1 MRNAGFWSIVLPG
14 MLWFGLMSNNP
25 KPFYSP
31 KYQQTPLDSTHIL
44 FEKNGLL
51 KDFYRRTQ
59 FSPVWTESA
68 LRDTLLLH
76 IGQAEWEGLRAS
88 DYEYTLLAQRHA
100 QFDSLPDS
108 LQVDTEIR
116 FSRSALRWLRHAS
129 DGKLNPDLLYE
140 DWDLKRTPTHV
151 AQLLHEGLQRQQL
164 SALLTDCHPKH
175 PVYLKLK
182 RALRLLKAYPDKFIG
197 LVNLKEVIKPQQK
210 SRYMPIIKKRLMYW
224 GDLPEKDTLL
234 TTTYDAKTRAAVLRF
249 QKRHGLRPDGI
260 IARATIDALNY
271 SRDQR
276 IEQIVVNMERWRWYP
291 NDLGAHYLL
300 INIPD
305 YTLVAVKAN
314 DTVQRQRVVVGR
326 DSRRTPILTSKITTL
341 NLNPNWTVPP
351 TILKE
356 DIFPEAEKNPYFFRK
371 KGLQIIDRNNQEVAP
386 ELWRLEDAFKYK
398 YVQNPGRNNS
408 LGLMKINFPNRYTVY
423 LHDTNHREYFSLSF
437 RSLSSGCVRLERPL
451 EMAAHLL
458 NDTLQW
464 PLQKIKDTTNIK
476 HYQKLREAKIKAL
489 EKKQAL
495 VKAKNPKAKPAPI
508 QLPKAELKTLVL
520 KIKDDIRVHQFYWTA
535 WEENGILQFREDI
548 YCLDSDLYTLLRYKS

>member
-1 MRNAGFWSIVLPG
+1 
-14 MLWFGLMSNNP
+14 
-25 KPFYSP
+25 
-31 KYQQTPLDSTHIL
+31 
-44 FEKNGLL
+44 
-51 KDFYRRTQ
+51 
-59 FSPVWTESA
+59 
-68 LRDTLLLH
+68 
-76 IGQAEWEGLRAS
+76 
-88 DYEYTLLAQRHA
+88 
-100 QFDSLPDS
+100 
-108 LQVDTEIR
+108 
-116 FSRSALRWLRHAS
+116 
-129 DGKLNPDLLYE
+129 
-140 DWDLKRTPTHV
+140 
-151 AQLLHEGLQRQQL
+151 
-164 SALLTDCHPKH
+164 
-175 PVYLKLK
+175 
-182 RALRLLKAYPDKFIG
+182 
-197 LVNLKEVIKPQQK
+197 
-210 SRYMPIIKKRLMYW
+210 MYW

-291 NDLGAHYLL
+291 KDLGAHYLL

-326 DSRRTPILTSKITTL
+326 DSRRTPILTSKITNL

-386 ELWRLEDAFKYK
+386 ELWRLEEAYKYR

-423 LHDTNHREYFSLSF
+423 LHDTNHRDYFSLSF

-495 VKAKNPKAKPAPI
+495 VKAKNPKAKLAPI
-508 QLPKAELKTLVL
+508 QLPKAELKTIVL

-535 WEENGILQFREDI
+535 WEENGTLQFREDI

>member
-1 MRNAGFWSIVLPG
+1 
-14 MLWFGLMSNNP
+14 
-25 KPFYSP
+25 
-31 KYQQTPLDSTHIL
+31 
-44 FEKNGLL
+44 
-51 KDFYRRTQ
+51 
-59 FSPVWTESA
+59 
-68 LRDTLLLH
+68 
-76 IGQAEWEGLRAS
+76 
-88 DYEYTLLAQRHA
+88 LLAQRHA

-108 LQVDTEIR
+108 LQIDTEIR
-116 FSRSALRWLRHAS
+116 FSRSALRWLHHAS
-129 DGKLNPDLLYE
+129 DGKLNPNLLYD
-140 DWDLKRTPTHV
+140 DWDLKRTPTPV

-326 DSRRTPILTSKITTL
+326 DSRRTPILTSKITNL

-423 LHDTNHREYFSLSF
+423 LHDTNHRDYFSLSF

-458 NDTLQW
+458 NDTKQW

-495 VKAKNPKAKPAPI
+495 VKAKNPKAKPVPI
-508 QLPKAELKTLVL
+508 QLPKAELKTIVL

-535 WEENGILQFREDI
+535 WEENGTLQFREDI